1 MTYQI
6 SALLTKEGAAKFL
19 SRGLAIAQAVGLP
32 VTSWRVDD
40 PTRVDFNYLAE
51 VLDILEDRIIEYGS
65 LVSLSWA
72 VAFAKSTGKTEWL
85 KLKAW
90 EDFGVKA
97 VEATYA
103 SSNAGEG
110 VTLKN
115 TKGGFFPID
124 GVGDLTFKSTRTGKT
139 YHNTTLGTLSAGASV
154 TFEFIADEGGA
165 SSSVGIDEIDQLV
178 TTLQGVEVVSSSRA
192 IAVDEQSPD
201 SIAEQCRAS
210 LGALS
215 PNGPPDAYEYVCRNS
230 DLTGVTDISRAK
242 SSGDTDTFIATVYV
256 ASATG
261 SVGGTSVAAA
271 QAACDKWA
279 TPLCVTAL
287 VLSAAAHVVNV
298 SYTASAIDGLSSDF
312 ATQVEGELGAL
323 LASPTDAPIGGR
335 IARSA
340 IISAVQKA
348 LVAGGAV
355 GVSVNLTLPAGD
367 VVLSANQVAT
377 LGTVTGAEVVL

>member
-6 SALLTKEGAAKFL
+6 SALLTKEGAAKFFE
-19 SRGLAIAQAVGLP
+19 RGLAIAKAVGLP

-40 PTRVDFNYLAE
+40 PTRVDFKYLAE
-51 VLDILEDRIIEYGS
+51 GLDILEDRIIEYGS
-65 LVSLSWA
+65 LVSLTWA
-72 VAFAKSTGKTEWL
+72 VALAKSTGKTEWL

-90 EDFGVKA
+90 EDFGVET

-115 TKGGFFPID
+115 TKGGYFPIE
-124 GVGDLTFKSTRTGKT
+124 GVGDITFKSTATGKT
-139 YHNTTLGTLSAGASV
+139 YHSTTLGTLSAGATV
-154 TFEFIADEGGA
+154 TFEFIADEPGA
-165 SSSVGIDEIDQLV
+165 SSSVGVNEIDQLV
-178 TTLQGVEVVSSSRA
+178 TTMQGVEIVSSSRA
-192 IAVDEQSPD
+192 IGVDEQSPD

-230 DLTGVTDISRAK
+230 KLTGVTDISRARA
-242 SSGDTDTFIATVYV
+242 SGDNDTFDAVVYV
-256 ASATG
+256 ASPTG
-261 SVGGTSVAAA
+261 SVGSVSVAAA

-279 TPLCVTAL
+279 TPLCVTAT
-287 VLSAAAHVVNV
+287 VLSAAAVVV
-298 SYTASAIDGLSSDF
+298 PVQYTASALDGLSSNFVTDS
-312 ATQVEGELGAL
+312 EGELGL
-323 LASPTDAPIGGR
+323 LFSSPTDAPIGGR

-340 IISAVQKA
+340 IIAAIHKA

-355 GVSVNLTLPAGD
+355 GVAVNLTLPPTD
-367 VVLSANQVAT
+367 VVLSAGQVAS
-377 LGTVTGAEVVL
+377 LGAVTGEEVV